1 MLVVPGHSQGS
12 VSSGE
17 VFVCR
22 AGEVLGEHR
31 VVPVLSVGGLV
42 PELAVTAGS
51 GCAALGQLG
60 EGAVV
65 AVEKLQSG
73 LGWVPGMCLGWIPG
87 VGSWGCA
94 WGELFRV
101 YLG

>member
-1 MLVVPGHSQGS
+1 M
-12 VSSGE
+12 
-17 VFVCR
+17 CR
-22 AGEVLGEHR
+22 AVEVLGEHR

-73 LGWVPGMCLGWIPG
+73 LGWVLGMCLGWIPG